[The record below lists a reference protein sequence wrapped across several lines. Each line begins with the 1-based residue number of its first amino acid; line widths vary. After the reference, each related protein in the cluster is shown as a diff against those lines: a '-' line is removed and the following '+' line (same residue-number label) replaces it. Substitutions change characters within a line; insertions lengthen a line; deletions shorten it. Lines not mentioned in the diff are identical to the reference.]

1 MQTGILPVCTAKTA
15 LPHVRLIESLYQ
27 TTPIKNFAK
36 KYIETDTEADRLY
49 VDGLFEELY
58 AAYEKGMLFRETGA
72 TIFSGQ

>member
-1 MQTGILPVCTAKTA
+1 MLTMRGNTSVPQNKN
-15 LPHVRLIESLYQ
+15 YQ